1 MKKYGFNFEWEEIE
15 DKIELP
21 RIIVNLE
28 KWKDKPQSFDFKYYF
43 SCLRSFYHE
52 YLNGNPL
59 SMKKDTMEEIYNKY
73 EPIFKGRK

>member
-1 MKKYGFNFEWEEIE
+1 MKKYGFSFEWEEIE

-21 RIIVNLE
+21 WIIENLE
-28 KWKDKPQSFDFKYYF
+28 EKKDNPLGFDFRYFF

-59 SMKKDTMEEIYNKY
+59 NMKGDIMMEIYKKY
-73 EPIFKGRK
+73 EKLYKEGN